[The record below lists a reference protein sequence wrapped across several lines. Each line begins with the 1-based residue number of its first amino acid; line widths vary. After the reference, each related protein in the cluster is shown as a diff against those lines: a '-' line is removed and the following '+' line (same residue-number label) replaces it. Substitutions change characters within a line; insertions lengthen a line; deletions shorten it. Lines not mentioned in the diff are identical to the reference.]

1 MQSFFVAAPLYFFVI
16 LIFALFRGRKVR
28 SALCLS
34 ERGLL

>member
-1 MQSFFVAAPLYFFVI
+1 MFSWLYPFIFLFI
-16 LIFALFRGRKVR
+16 LIFARFRGRKVR